1 MVRREHNLRG
11 WSVTPGSE
19 HTSMYTGRYR
29 CREDRRVPTCFI
41 KADKLDS
48 LLVSIKEDV
57 GNGNCYCGRC

>member
-41 KADKLDS
+41 KADKEKQRKPVS
-48 LLVSIKEDV
+48 LHCEESAIRTV
-57 GNGNCYCGRC
+57 RH